1 MAHVSENLGGC
12 ELDFARCD
20 NASAFRKAQLVI
32 RYSCMGKADIHIH
45 TTHSD
50 GMATV
55 EQVFDFVENKTDLDV
70 IAITDH
76 DMFDG
81 ADEARNLAARRHY
94 RFQVLTGMEV
104 TTIEGHLL
112 VLGLD
117 KPVRSLKGLAT
128 TIAAVHEQGGIVI
141 APHPMSWMIRSIGR
155 NGLLRIH
162 NNPDDLIYFD
172 GFETLNPSLAGLA
185 VAKQARELNTR
196 VLHLAETG
204 GSDSHVL
211 PTIGTATTNFAGT
224 TANDLRR
231 ALADKTTTADGHYWT
246 RAEMQYLARI
256 GPAQMFQSLIILPG
270 RHIRRAL
277 TRKA

>member
-1 MAHVSENLGGC
+1 
-12 ELDFARCD
+12 
-20 NASAFRKAQLVI
+20 
-32 RYSCMGKADIHIH
+32 MGKADIHIH

-55 EQVFDFVENKTDLDV
+55 EQVLDFVEHKTNLDL

-81 ADEARNLAARRHY
+81 ADEARELAARHHY

-112 VLGLD
+112 VLGID
-117 KPVRSLKGLAT
+117 KPVKSLQGLDK
-128 TIAAVHEQGGIVI
+128 TIAQVHEQGGVVI

-162 NNPDDLIYFD
+162 RTPDDLIYFD
-172 GFETLNPSLAGLA
+172 GFESLNPSIAGKV
-185 VAKQARELNTR
+185 VAKQAKELNR
-196 VLHLAETG
+196 RILHLAETG

-211 PTIGTATTNFAGT
+211 PTIGSAVTNYPGAS
-224 TANDLRR
+224 AQDLLR
-231 ALADKTTTADGHYWT
+231 ALKDKTTTVDGHYWT
-246 RAEMQYLARI
+246 VDEMKYLARI
-256 GPAQMFQSLIILPG
+256 GPAQLFQSLVKLPVK
-270 RHIRRAL
+270 HIRRNIKHS
-277 TRKA
+277 RY